1 MLLGA
6 LLVLLLLPGA
16 GRASAHAALRDTDP
30 ADGSVVRAA
39 PRALTLTFTESVG
52 LLDDSLRVL
61 DPDNRRVETGPARH
75 AQGRADTARITLPP
89 TLGDGTYTVAW
100 RVVSADSHPIG
111 GAFTFSVGAPS
122 ATRATLPAGPA
133 EDPATAGLFK
143 IGRYLAYG
151 AAAVLIGTAAFLAVC
166 RPPDPRPLRRP
177 LLAGWAVLTGST
189 VLLLLLRAP
198 YETGAGPA
206 QALDPSGLT
215 RTLTG
220 RPGLALAV
228 RLALLAVAAV
238 LLVQQRGRE
247 RIPRTA
253 LAAGAVLAVALALT
267 WAAAEHASAGIQV
280 PAAMA
285 SSVLHLLAT
294 AAWLGGLT
302 ALLTL
307 LRRDAL
313 PARVAARFSRLAAAS
328 VAVLAVTGVYQ
339 SWRGLGS
346 LGALTDTPYG
356 RLLLAKLAAVA
367 LLLTAGALSR
377 RWTARLAETE
387 DGTRMRSK
395 TSATT
400 TTTTTATATVTAAT
414 VTAATATT
422 VTVTATATETAATA
436 KTPVTAAAHA
446 GTTPRAQVRDR
457 VPQPSGGHLS
467 PPDTPP
473 PGEPPL
479 TPSEEQS
486 LTPPDGPSL
495 TPPEDAHRRA
505 LRRSVLAEVVVSVV
519 VLGLTTVL
527 TGTLPARA
535 EAEAATAERSTGLP
549 VASVTTV
556 PFDAGAT
563 GGRGTVQITLDP
575 GRVGSNSVQAV
586 VYGPDGGFAAVPE
599 LRVAFTL
606 PGQDIGPLDAR
617 LTDRGGYWTATS
629 FTLPL
634 PGTWEMKVTVRTS
647 EIDQVSETARVRI
660 VR

>member
-16 GRASAHAALRDTDP
+16 GRASAHAALRDADP
-30 ADGSVVRAA
+30 ADGSVVRSA
-39 PRALTLTFTESVG
+39 PRAVTLTFTESVG
-52 LLDDSLRVL
+52 LLDDSFRVL
-61 DPDNRRVETGPARH
+61 DPDNRRVGTGPARH
-75 AQGRADTARITLPP
+75 ARDRADTARITLPA
-89 TLGDGTYTVAW
+89 TLGDGTYTVVW

-122 ATRATLPAGPA
+122 ATRATPPAGPA

-206 QALDPSGLT
+206 RALDPSGLT

-228 RLALLAVAAV
+228 RLALLALAAV
-238 LLVQQRGRE
+238 LFVRQRGHT
-247 RIPRTA
+247 RIPRTT

-346 LGALTDTPYG
+346 LGALTDSPYG

-377 RWTARLAETE
+377 RWTARLAEAEAVAETDTPPTDRRTAPAETE
-387 DGTRMRSK
+387 RPAAMAAMVK
-395 TSATT
+395 APA
-400 TTTTTATATVTAAT
+400 TATATAT
-414 VTAATATT
+414 ST
-422 VTVTATATETAATA
+422 
-436 KTPVTAAAHA
+436 AHA
-446 GTTPRAQVRDR
+446 GTSLRAQVRDG
-457 VPQPSGGHLS
+457 VPQPADDPPSGSRPS
-467 PPDTPP
+467 PPDTLPPAEPPLTP

-479 TPSEEQS
+479 MPV
-486 LTPPDGPSL
+486 
-495 TPPEDAHRRA
+495 EDAHRRA

-535 EAEAATAERSTGLP
+535 EAEAATAGRSTGLP

-563 GGRGTVQITLDP
+563 GGRGTVQLTLDP
-575 GRVGSNSVQAV
+575 GRVGGNSVQAV

-599 LRVAFTL
+599 LRVSFTL
-606 PGQDIGPLDAR
+606 PGQDVGPLDAR
-617 LTDRGGYWTATS
+617 LTDRGGYWTAPS
-629 FTLPL
+629 FNLPV

-647 EIDQVSETARVRI
+647 EVDQVSETARVRI

>member
-16 GRASAHAALRDTDP
+16 GRASAHAVLRDADP
-30 ADGSVVRAA
+30 ADGSVVRSA
-39 PRALTLTFTESVG
+39 PRAVTLTFTESVG
-52 LLDDSLRVL
+52 LLDDSFRVL
-61 DPDNRRVETGPARH
+61 DPDNRRVGTGPARH
-75 AQGRADTARITLPP
+75 ARGRADTARTTLPA
-89 TLGDGTYTVAW
+89 TLGDGTYTVVW

-122 ATRATLPAGPA
+122 ATRATPPAGPA

-206 QALDPSGLT
+206 RALDPSGLT

-238 LLVQQRGRE
+238 LFVRQRGRA
-247 RIPRTA
+247 RVPRTT

-313 PARVAARFSRLAAAS
+313 PARVAARFSRVAAAS

-346 LGALTDTPYG
+346 LGALTGSPYG

-377 RWTARLAETE
+377 RWTARVAEAEERTK
-387 DGTRMRSK
+387 MRSK
-395 TSATT
+395 TPATT
-400 TTTTTATATVTAAT
+400 ETTETAE
-414 VTAATATT
+414 
-422 VTVTATATETAATA
+422 ATETETGTA
-436 KTPVTAAAHA
+436 TPVTAAVTVTVAAHA
-446 GTTPRAQVRDR
+446 GTSPRAQLRDR
-457 VPQPSGGHLS
+457 IPQPADGRPSDTRLS
-467 PPDTPP
+467 PPDTLPP
-473 PGEPPL
+473 AEPPL
-479 TPSEEQS
+479 
-486 LTPPDGPSL
+486 PPAE
-495 TPPEDAHRRA
+495 PPLLPAEPPLPPTEPPFPPVEDAHRRA

-535 EAEAATAERSTGLP
+535 EAEAATAGRSTGLP

-563 GGRGTVQITLDP
+563 GGRGTVQLTLDP
-575 GRVGSNSVQAV
+575 GRVGSNSLQAV

-599 LRVAFTL
+599 LRVSFTL
-606 PGQDIGPLDAR
+606 PDQDVGPLDAR
-617 LTDRGGYWTATS
+617 LTDRGGYWTAPS
-629 FTLPL
+629 FTLPA